1 MPLATGRGLQNGVEC
16 GPKVFKDFMNRG
28 ITEMNMLRMLAA
40 AAFAVAVAAP
50 ALAKEEPV
58 SFTEDVKPILDL
70 RCTSC
75 HTPGQAGTEAS
86 GLDLS
91 NYDTTMKGTK
101 HGPMIVAGDPVSSNL
116 MRLIDG
122 KADKSLQ
129 MPHGKKKLS
138 SCDRETIR
146 KWIKQGAKNN

>member
-1 MPLATGRGLQNGVEC
+1 
-16 GPKVFKDFMNRG
+16 MN
-28 ITEMNMLRMLAA
+28 TLRMLAA
-40 AAFAVAVAAP
+40 AALIAAAATP

-58 SFTEDVKPILDL
+58 SFGEDIKPILDI
-70 RCTSC
+70 RCTEC
-75 HTPGQAGTEAS
+75 HVPGAQGTEAS

-91 NYDTTMKGTK
+91 SYDSLMKGTK
-101 HGPMIVAGDPVSSNL
+101 HGPMIVAGDPVTSNL

-138 SCDRETIR
+138 SCDRDLIR

>member
-1 MPLATGRGLQNGVEC
+1 MSTFR
-16 GPKVFKDFMNRG
+16 
-28 ITEMNMLRMLAA
+28 ILAA
-40 AAFAVAVAAP
+40 AAFAAVVAAP

-58 SFTEDVKPILDL
+58 SYSEDVKPILDI
-70 RCTSC
+70 RCTVC
-75 HTPGQAGTEAS
+75 HQAGAEGYEKS
-86 GLDLS
+86 GLDLTTYES
-91 NYDTTMKGTK
+91 TMKGTK
-101 HGPMIVAGDPVSSNL
+101 HGPMIVPGDPVSSNL

-138 SCDRETIR
+138 SCDRDLIR

>member
-1 MPLATGRGLQNGVEC
+1 MST
-16 GPKVFKDFMNRG
+16 
-28 ITEMNMLRMLAA
+28 LRILAA

-58 SFTEDVKPILDL
+58 SFSEDVKPILDT
-70 RCTSC
+70 RCTAC
-75 HTPGQAGTEAS
+75 HQSGAEGTEKS
-86 GLDLS
+86 GLDLTS
-91 NYDTTMKGTK
+91 YAGLMKGTK
-101 HGPMIVAGDPVSSNL
+101 HGSMISPGDPVTSNL
-116 MRLIDG
+116 MVLIDG

-138 SCDRETIR
+138 SCDRDTIR

>member
-1 MPLATGRGLQNGVEC
+1 MALATGRGLQKAVEY
-16 GPKVFKDFMNRG
+16 GPRWIKDFVNRG
-28 ITEMNMLRMLAA
+28 MEIMNTLRMLAA
-40 AAFAVAVAAP
+40 AVFAVAVASP

-58 SFTEDVKPILDL
+58 SFAEDVKPILDL

-91 NYDTTMKGTK
+91 SYETTMKGTK

-138 SCDRETIR
+138 SCDRDTIR

>member
-1 MPLATGRGLQNGVEC
+1 
-16 GPKVFKDFMNRG
+16 MN
-28 ITEMNMLRMLAA
+28 TFRMLAA
-40 AAFAVAVAAP
+40 AAFAAVVAAP
-50 ALAKEEPV
+50 ALARDEPV
-58 SFTEDVKPILDL
+58 SFAEDVKPILDM
-70 RCTSC
+70 RCTMC
-75 HTPGQAGTEAS
+75 HQAGAEGYEKS
-86 GLDLS
+86 GLDLTT
-91 NYDTTMKGTK
+91 YEATMKGTK

-138 SCDRETIR
+138 SCDRDLIR